1 MNKNKIFG
9 IIIMVLFLGVLIAM
23 IVQLLPLLTDILS
36 NRNDET
42 SIVSTVDA
50 LGWRGPLSLVGLA
63 AIQVII
69 FLIPAPAIGV
79 LTGLTYGV
87 LWGLLIFLGGV
98 ALGNLFVVFFM
109 RKFASLFRSNKKK
122 KIKKNNE
129 SSLKDKVNRIKR
141 PEIIAFFLFMIPFVS
156 SAGPYLFAET
166 NVKLWKYIVAVVLGT
181 LPTAVLYVFLGNTVS
196 QGNYTSSIVIAAI
209 FVVAIIFILI
219 FRKKLLN
226 TILGGVK

>member
-1 MNKNKIFG
+1 MKNNKIFG
-9 IIIMVLFLGVLIAM
+9 IIIMVLFLGILIAM
-23 IVQLLPLLTDILS
+23 IVQLLPLLTDILN

-42 SIVSTVDA
+42 SIVSTVNA
-50 LGWRGPLSLVGLA
+50 LGWRGPLSLVGLS
-63 AIQVII
+63 AIQVIVFI
-69 FLIPAPAIGV
+69 IPAPAIGI

-87 LWGLLIFLGGV
+87 LWGLIIFLGGV

-122 KIKKNNE
+122 KTKKNNE
-129 SSLKDKVNRIKR
+129 PSLKDKINMIKR

-196 QGNYTSSIVIAAI
+196 QGNYTSSIIIAAI
-209 FVVAIIFILI
+209 FIVAIIFILV

-226 TILGGVK
+226 LILGGVK